1 MRIGGEGGIS
11 VFQQHDADHYDER
24 GRIKTVSGAQTG
36 YFSPE
41 LDKLYVAVRKHESLP
56 AEIRVYAPKAIDSE
70 RATARDSFST
80 TQPRESI
87 ANGLLLFVLAKAG
100 PLLIR
105 QIHRVGY
112 R

>member
-80 TQPRESI
+80 TQRGKVLQMAFGFCPGKGWPITHTTNPPS
-87 ANGLLLFVLAKAG
+87 GL
-100 PLLIR
+100 
-105 QIHRVGY
+105 
-112 R
+112 